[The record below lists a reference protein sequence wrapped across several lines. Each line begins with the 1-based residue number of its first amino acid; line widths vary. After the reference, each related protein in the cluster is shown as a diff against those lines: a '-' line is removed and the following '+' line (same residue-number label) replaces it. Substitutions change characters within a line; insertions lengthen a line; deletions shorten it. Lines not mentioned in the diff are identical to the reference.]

1 MRTAQPRVIDSER
14 VKHRTFL
21 AYWVRSIAVT
31 GQKFITCEWCN
42 GYILIYIM
50 FLNRVCNQ
58 LSKRRVPY
66 ALVGGHAVALHGA
79 VRGTVDLDFVIRW
92 SKTNLEKAVQAL
104 GECGLV
110 SRSPIGA
117 QDVYHFRDEYIR
129 NRNLIAWNFYNPQ
142 AQAEQVDLLINYDL
156 GEQKTKAIK
165 TTGGSVK
172 VLNID
177 DLIAMKRASGREQDL
192 KDAQALEKL
201 K

>member
-1 MRTAQPRVIDSER
+1 
-14 VKHRTFL
+14 
-21 AYWVRSIAVT
+21 
-31 GQKFITCEWCN
+31 
-42 GYILIYIM
+42 M

-110 SRSPIGA
+110 SRLPIGA
-117 QDVYHFRDEYIR
+117 QDVYRFRDEYIR